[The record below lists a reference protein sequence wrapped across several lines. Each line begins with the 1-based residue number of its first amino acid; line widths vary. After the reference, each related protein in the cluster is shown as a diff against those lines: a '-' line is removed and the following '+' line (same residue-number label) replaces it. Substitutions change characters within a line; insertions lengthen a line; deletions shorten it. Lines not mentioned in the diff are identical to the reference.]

1 MTFPRILLVFL
12 AAALFALGCD
22 DRPIVGAFGLG
33 GDAGV
38 LTGVGGTVT
47 GGDAGSADAGHGDAT
62 DSDAAQDGG

>member
-1 MTFPRILLVFL
+1 MSFPRLLFASL

-38 LTGVGGTVT
+38 LTGVGGSVT
-47 GGDAGSADAGHGDAT
+47 GDAGPADAGHGDA
-62 DSDAAQDGG
+62 SEDGG